1 MQTRRT
7 TRLEVVFRATR
18 EVGGAVLTAV
28 LTTVVGFLPV
38 FAMQGAEGKLFTPL
52 AFTKTFALLAA
63 VWLSLTALPALAHCV
78 FGTRLGRWAPG
89 LWAVCGLGVALAL
102 SWWVGLLLIAIGTYH
117 LFAAHVPERV
127 RLWVARGVI
136 AAAAVG
142 VVVVLAEH
150 WLPLGPEKG
159 GWRNFIF
166 AAGLIGGLL
175 ALFRALQHVFP
186 RVLRWCLDHKG
197 LALLFPLLLTLAGA
211 SAWLG
216 FARVFGFV
224 PSALRHSAPF
234 AALDEA
240 LPGLGKEFMPPL
252 DEGSFLWMPTTMPH
266 ASIGE
271 VLDVLQKQNAA
282 ISQIPEVE
290 SAVGKLGRAESPLD
304 PAPISMIETVIN
316 YRAEYLTDEDG
327 RRRLFAFDEHATD
340 LFRDSDGSPSFA
352 PDGEPYKV
360 QGRYLRDGA
369 GDLVPDA
376 NGRPFRLW
384 RPPLDPALNPGR
396 AAWPGIQGPD
406 DIWAEIA
413 RAGQI
418 PGSTSAPKLQPIAAR
433 LVMLQSGMRAPMG
446 VEIKGPSLEAIE
458 RAGLEIERLLKKV
471 PSVEAATVNAD
482 RIVGKPYL
490 EIHIDREPLP
500 AMASPCRRCRT

>member
-1 MQTRRT
+1 M
-7 TRLEVVFRATR
+7 
-18 EVGGAVLTAV
+18 
-28 LTTVVGFLPV
+28 
-38 FAMQGAEGKLFTPL
+38 

-78 FGTRLGRWAPG
+78 FGTRLGRWALG

-117 LFAAHVPERV
+117 LLAARVPERV
-127 RLWVARGVI
+127 RLWVARGMV
-136 AAAAVG
+136 AAAAIG

-197 LALLFPLLLTLAGA
+197 LALLFPLLLLTLAGA

-340 LFRDSDGSPSFA
+340 LFRDVRWLTFVCSRWRALQGTGPLSARRYRSPRA
-352 PDGEPYKV
+352 RR
-360 QGRYLRDGA
+360 QGAAFSLVASALGARAQYRARRLA
-369 GDLVPDA
+369 GDTKPRRYMGGDRS
-376 NGRPFRLW
+376 GRP
-384 RPPLDPALNPGR
+384 NPRFDLGTKVAADCR
-396 AAWPGIQGPD
+396 AARHV
-406 DIWAEIA
+406 AERDA
-413 RAGQI
+413 RPHG
-418 PGSTSAPKLQPIAAR
+418 R
-433 LVMLQSGMRAPMG
+433 
-446 VEIKGPSLEAIE
+446 
-458 RAGLEIERLLKKV
+458 
-471 PSVEAATVNAD
+471 
-482 RIVGKPYL
+482 
-490 EIHIDREPLP
+490 
-500 AMASPCRRCRT
+500 